1 MSRWRI
7 FFLSLAILSGFVAV
21 FVGGYLWGTRRARA
35 ETPFDLL
42 EEAYQHLQTYG
53 LYDLPEGDTLVYG
66 AIRGMLQAYDDPYTV
81 FIEPPQSELE
91 NNTLSGQFGGIGV
104 TLERLLDGRVVL
116 HPLADSPAEEAGILD
131 GDVLAQ
137 VDDLTITPDVPLET
151 IQAALSGATNLP
163 VQVQIVRPPAWER
176 LAFTV
181 SRAMFDI
188 PSVTGYVD
196 GDLPQLGVLVVNRMA
211 ATTADEIQR
220 TVTAL
225 SAQGATHFVLDLRD
239 NGGGLL
245 DAGVQSAR
253 LFLSSGTILEQQYR
267 GKPVERISVE
277 APGALLSLPLV
288 VLVNHG
294 TASAA
299 ELLAG
304 ALQAQ
309 GRAPL
314 IGEATYG
321 KDTLQLLFTLSDGSS
336 MHVTA
341 ARWWVPGLSKP
352 IGEGGLQPDVPVD
365 TSQPKAY
372 LQAARAYFFD
382 R

>member
-7 FFLSLAILSGFVAV
+7 VLLSLVIIPGFMVTFA
-21 FVGGYLWGTRRARA
+21 GGYVLGTRRART
-35 ETPFDLL
+35 ERPFGLL
-42 EEAYQHLQTYG
+42 EEAYQHLATYG
-53 LYDLPEGDTLVYG
+53 LYDLPEDDALVYG

-81 FIEPPQSELE
+81 FVEPPQSELE

-116 HPLADSPAEEAGILD
+116 HPLADSPAEDAGLLD

-137 VDDLTITPDVPLET
+137 VDDLTVTPDVSLEA
-151 IQAALSGATNLP
+151 IQAALSGPTNLP
-163 VQVQIVRPPAWER
+163 VHVQVARPPAWEH
-176 LAFTV
+176 LTFTV
-181 SRAMFDI
+181 SRAVFDI

-225 SAQGATHFVLDLRD
+225 SAQGATHFILDLRD

-245 DAGVQSAR
+245 DAGIQSAR

-267 GKPVERISVE
+267 GKPVERVSVDS
-277 APGALLSLPLV
+277 PGALISLPLV
-288 VLVNHG
+288 VLVNRG

-336 MHVTA
+336 MHITA
-341 ARWWVPGLSKP
+341 ARWWVPGLPKP